1 MLQIVDQLAP
11 WLGPGQP
18 PFAVATVVAA
28 SGSVPRPVGTA
39 MAVRA
44 DGAVLGS
51 LSGGCVEGAV
61 HDAALDAIATG
72 ESHRETFGYSDD
84 DAFAVGLSCGG
95 TLDVHVQ
102 PVFPGDDAARALA
115 ALTAP
120 PDGGARAGSGVPPGP
135 GAGSGDAE
143 AAGRGTSAL
152 VRRIDGAR
160 RTAVLVDDPGAAD
173 ERSVARALHDLVG
186 PAALDAAAAQV
197 VAVLRAGGTAT
208 VHAAHGAPR
217 VSAPGA
223 APGPALDPAVEPEGG
238 AATLDGGAA
247 CDEAEP
253 VTLLVETR
261 LPAPRFLVFGAN
273 DFAGALVRH
282 VRLLG
287 YRVTL
292 VDAREVFADARRFP
306 EAEVVVEWP
315 DRYLAAE
322 AGAGRIDARTAV
334 AVLTH
339 DAKFDVPLLRLAL
352 DLPLAYVGAMGSR
365 RSHAQ
370 RVVALRA
377 EGVTDAALARLR
389 SPIGL
394 DLGAVT
400 PEEVAVS
407 ITAELVATRHGRA
420 AVVPLSGTDGPIH
433 ADPPAA
439 SSDPHRAV
447 ASAPMPEEAS

>member
-61 HDAALDAIATG
+61 HAAALDAIATG
-72 ESHRETFGYSDD
+72 ASHRETFGYSDD

-102 PVFPGDDAARALA
+102 PVFPGDDVARVLV

-120 PDGGARAGSGVPPGP
+120 PAGGARAGSDVQPRPGT
-135 GAGSGDAE
+135 GSSDGDAE
-143 AAGRGTSAL
+143 AAGRGPAAL
-152 VRRIDGAR
+152 VRRIDGAQ

-173 ERSVARALHDLVG
+173 ERSVARALRELVG

-217 VSAPGA
+217 GSARGAALDPETGA
-223 APGPALDPAVEPEGG
+223 APH
-238 AATLDGGAA
+238 DGGAA
-247 CDEAEP
+247 CDETEP

-261 LPAPRFLVFGAN
+261 LPAPRFLVCGAN

-322 AGAGRIDARTAV
+322 AAAGRVDPRTAV

-339 DAKFDVPLLRLAL
+339 DAKFDVPLLHLAL

-370 RVVALRA
+370 RVAALRA
-377 EGVTDAALARLR
+377 EGVTEAALARLR

-433 ADPPAA
+433 ADPPPARLPA
-439 SSDPHRAV
+439 AV
-447 ASAPMPEEAS
+447 AATEPEEAPRWT

>member
-1 MLQIVDQLAP
+1 MLHIVDRLAP

-44 DGAVLGS
+44 DGAVVGS

-61 HDAALDAIATG
+61 HAAALDAIATG
-72 ESHRETFGYSDD
+72 ECHRETFGYGDD

-102 PVFPGDDAARALA
+102 PVFPDDDAARALG
-115 ALTAP
+115 ALTAR
-120 PDGGARAGSGVPPGP
+120 PDGGGRAGPDVPPGRAV
-135 GAGSGDAE
+135 GATPDDARE
-143 AAGRGTSAL
+143 AGRAAASRAVAL

-160 RTAVLVDDPGAAD
+160 RTAVVLDGPATADVHVVAA
-173 ERSVARALHDLVG
+173 ALRDLVG
-186 PAALDAAAAQV
+186 PGALDAAAAQV

-208 VHAAHGAPR
+208 VHAAHGAPAVPR
-217 VSAPGA
+217 PGEVSSRHGA
-223 APGPALDPAVEPEGG
+223 AG
-238 AATLDGGAA
+238 ARAA
-247 CDEAEP
+247 CDDAATEP
-253 VTLLVETR
+253 VTLLVESR

-292 VDAREVFADARRFP
+292 VDARETFAHAHRYP
-306 EAEVVVEWP
+306 EADDVVVEWP

-322 AGAGRIDARTAV
+322 AAAGRIDARTAV

-370 RVVALRA
+370 RVAALRD

-420 AVVPLSGTDGPIH
+420 AVVPLSSTEGPIH
-433 ADPPAA
+433 RDPPT
-439 SSDPHRAV
+439 DRAHP
-447 ASAPMPEEAS
+447 APIPEEDPRWT

>member
-61 HDAALDAIATG
+61 HAAALDAIASG
-72 ESHRETFGYSDD
+72 ASHRETFGYSDE

-102 PVFPGDDAARALA
+102 PVLPGDDAARALA
-115 ALTAP
+115 AVVAR
-120 PDGGARAGSGVPPGP
+120 PDGG
-135 GAGSGDAE
+135 GAPV
-143 AAGRGTSAL
+143 AL
-152 VRRIDGAR
+152 VRRIDGSR
-160 RTAVLVDDPGAAD
+160 RTAALVDDPATASEHAVAAAI
-173 ERSVARALHDLVG
+173 RDLVG
-186 PAALDAAAAQV
+186 PDALDAATAQV

-208 VHAAHGAPR
+208 VHAAHGAP
-217 VSAPGA
+217 GA
-223 APGPALDPAVEPEGG
+223 AASPSSHPGPDRAPAH
-238 AATLDGGAA
+238 ADA
-247 CDEAEP
+247 CDEVEP

-261 LPAPRFLVFGAN
+261 LPAPRFLVCGAN

-315 DRYLAAE
+315 DRYLATE
-322 AGAGRIDARTAV
+322 AGAGRIDTRTAV

-370 RVVALRA
+370 RVAALRA
-377 EGVTDAALARLR
+377 EGVTEAALARLR

-433 ADPPAA
+433 ADPPSGSPAHHPATVAA
-439 SSDPHRAV
+439 PL
-447 ASAPMPEEAS
+447 PEEAS

>member
-1 MLQIVDQLAP
+1 MLHIVDQLAP

-61 HDAALDAIATG
+61 HAAALDAIASG
-72 ESHRETFGYSDD
+72 VSHRETFGYSDD

-102 PVFPGDDAARALA
+102 PVFPGDDAARVLAALA
-115 ALTAP
+115 AP
-120 PDGGARAGSGVPPGP
+120 SD
-135 GAGSGDAE
+135 
-143 AAGRGTSAL
+143 GRGPVAI

-160 RTAVLVDDPGAAD
+160 RTAVLVDDPAGAG
-173 ERSVARALHDLVG
+173 ERDVARALRDLVG
-186 PAALDAAAAQV
+186 PASLDAAAAQV

-208 VHAAHGAPR
+208 VHAAHGAPQ
-217 VSAPGA
+217 
-223 APGPALDPAVEPEGG
+223 D
-238 AATLDGGAA
+238 GAA
-247 CDEAEP
+247 CAEAEP

-261 LPAPRFLVFGAN
+261 LPAPRFLVCGAN

-292 VDAREVFADARRFP
+292 VDAREVFAEPRRFP

-322 AGAGRIDARTAV
+322 AGAGRVDARTAV

-370 RVVALRA
+370 RVAALRA
-377 EGVTDAALARLR
+377 EGVSEAALARLR

-400 PEEVAVS
+400 PDEVAVS

-433 ADPPAA
+433 AGPPPGSPAHLPAA
-439 SSDPHRAV
+439 DA
-447 ASAPMPEEAS
+447 AATPEEAS

>member
-1 MLQIVDQLAP
+1 MLHIVDRLAP

-61 HDAALDAIATG
+61 HAAALDAIASGT
-72 ESHRETFGYSDD
+72 SHRETFGYSDD

-102 PVFPGDDAARALA
+102 PVLPDDDATRALHALAARAEP
-115 ALTAP
+115 AP
-120 PDGGARAGSGVPPGP
+120 PV
-135 GAGSGDAE
+135 
-143 AAGRGTSAL
+143 AL
-152 VRRIDGAR
+152 VRRIDGGA
-160 RTAVLVDDPGAAD
+160 RTAVVVDDPGAAD
-173 ERSVARALHDLVG
+173 EAAVVRVLRGLVG
-186 PAALDAAAAQV
+186 PDSLAAAAAQV

-208 VHAAHGAPR
+208 VHAAHGG
-217 VSAPGA
+217 PGA
-223 APGPALDPAVEPEGG
+223 RPSSSEAPAGAPVRAG
-238 AATLDGGAA
+238 AAVPGDP
-247 CDEAEP
+247 CDDVEP

-261 LPAPRFLVFGAN
+261 LPAPRFLVCGAN

-292 VDAREVFADARRFP
+292 VDAREVFADPRRFP

-315 DRYLAAE
+315 DRYLAGE
-322 AGAGRIDARTAV
+322 AAAGRLDARTAV

-370 RVVALRA
+370 RVAALRT
-377 EGVTDAALARLR
+377 EGVGEAALARLR

-407 ITAELVATRHGRA
+407 ITAELVATRHGRS
-420 AVVPLSGTDGPIH
+420 AVVPLSSSSGPLH
-433 ADPPAA
+433 AEPAA
-439 SSDPHRAV
+439 RPDGAPTHRPH
-447 ASAPMPEEAS
+447 PEEAP

>member
-1 MLQIVDQLAP
+1 MLHIVDRLAP

-61 HDAALDAIATG
+61 HAAALDAIASGT
-72 ESHRETFGYSDD
+72 SHRETFGYSDD

-102 PVFPGDDAARALA
+102 PVLPDDDATRALHALAARAEP
-115 ALTAP
+115 AP
-120 PDGGARAGSGVPPGP
+120 PV
-135 GAGSGDAE
+135 
-143 AAGRGTSAL
+143 AL
-152 VRRIDGAR
+152 VRRIDGGA
-160 RTAVLVDDPGAAD
+160 RTAVVVDDPGAAD
-173 ERSVARALHDLVG
+173 EAAVARALRGLVG
-186 PAALDAAAAQV
+186 PDSLAAAAAQV

-208 VHAAHGAPR
+208 VHAAHGG
-217 VSAPGA
+217 PGA
-223 APGPALDPAVEPEGG
+223 SPSAGRAAAPAPAG
-238 AATLDGGAA
+238 AAAGDA
-247 CDEAEP
+247 CDAAEP

-261 LPAPRFLVFGAN
+261 LPAPRFLVCGAN

-292 VDAREVFADARRFP
+292 VDAREVFADPRRFP

-322 AGAGRIDARTAV
+322 AAAGRLDARTAV

-370 RVVALRA
+370 RVAALRA
-377 EGVTDAALARLR
+377 EGVGVAALARLR

-407 ITAELVATRHGRA
+407 ITAELVATRHGRS
-420 AVVPLSGTDGPIH
+420 AVVPLSSSSGPLH
-433 ADPPAA
+433 AEPAA
-439 SSDPHRAV
+439 RPDGAPTHRPH
-447 ASAPMPEEAS
+447 PEEAP

>member
-1 MLQIVDQLAP
+1 MLHIVDRLAP

-61 HDAALDAIATG
+61 HAAALDAIASGT
-72 ESHRETFGYSDD
+72 SHRETFGYSDD

-102 PVFPGDDAARALA
+102 PVLPDDDATRALHALAARAEP
-115 ALTAP
+115 AP
-120 PDGGARAGSGVPPGP
+120 PV
-135 GAGSGDAE
+135 
-143 AAGRGTSAL
+143 AL
-152 VRRIDGAR
+152 VRRIDGGA
-160 RTAVLVDDPGAAD
+160 RTAVVVDDPNAAD
-173 ERSVARALHDLVG
+173 EAAVARALRGLVG
-186 PAALDAAAAQV
+186 PDSLAAAAAQV

-208 VHAAHGAPR
+208 VHAAHGG
-217 VSAPGA
+217 PGA
-223 APGPALDPAVEPEGG
+223 APSPSPSEGCAAAPAPAG
-238 AATLDGGAA
+238 AAADA
-247 CDEAEP
+247 CDAAEP

-261 LPAPRFLVFGAN
+261 LPAPRFLVCGAN

-292 VDAREVFADARRFP
+292 LDAREVFADPRRFP

-322 AGAGRIDARTAV
+322 AAAGRLDARTAV

-370 RVVALRA
+370 RVAALRA
-377 EGVTDAALARLR
+377 EGVGEAALARLR

-407 ITAELVATRHGRA
+407 ITAELVATRHGRS
-420 AVVPLSGTDGPIH
+420 AVVPLSSSSGPLH
-433 ADPPAA
+433 AEPAA
-439 SSDPHRAV
+439 RPDGAPTHRPH
-447 ASAPMPEEAS
+447 PEEAP

>member
-1 MLQIVDQLAP
+1 MLHIVDQLAP
-11 WLGPGQP
+11 WLGPGQI

-61 HDAALDAIATG
+61 HAAALDAIASG
-72 ESHRETFGYSDD
+72 ASHRETFGYSDD

-102 PVFPGDDAARALA
+102 PVLPGDDAARALA
-115 ALTAP
+115 AIVARS
-120 PDGGARAGSGVPPGP
+120 DGDGEPL
-135 GAGSGDAE
+135 
-143 AAGRGTSAL
+143 AL

-160 RTAVLVDDPGAAD
+160 RTAVLVEDPAVAD
-173 ERSVARALHDLVG
+173 ERAVARALRDLVD
-186 PAALDAAAAQV
+186 PESLDAATAQV
-197 VAVLRAGGTAT
+197 MAVLGAGGTAT

-217 VSAPGA
+217 ASSGA
-223 APGPALDPAVEPEGG
+223 GL
-238 AATLDGGAA
+238 AADA

-261 LPAPRFLVFGAN
+261 LPAPRFLVCGAN

-322 AGAGRIDARTAV
+322 AGAGRVDARTAV

-370 RVVALRA
+370 RVAALRA
-377 EGVTDAALARLR
+377 VGVTEAALARLR

-407 ITAELVATRHGRA
+407 ITAELVATRHGRV

-433 ADPPAA
+433 ADPQSGSPA
-439 SSDPHRAV
+439 HRPAGE
-447 ASAPMPEEAS
+447 SAPTPEEAS

>member
-1 MLQIVDQLAP
+1 MLHIVDRLAP

-61 HDAALDAIATG
+61 HAAALDAIASGT
-72 ESHRETFGYSDD
+72 SHRETFGYSDD

-102 PVFPGDDAARALA
+102 PVLPDDDATRALHALA
-115 ALTAP
+115 AREEPAAP
-120 PDGGARAGSGVPPGP
+120 V
-135 GAGSGDAE
+135 
-143 AAGRGTSAL
+143 AL
-152 VRRIDGAR
+152 VRRIDGGA
-160 RTAVLVDDPGAAD
+160 RTAVVVDDPGAAD
-173 ERSVARALHDLVG
+173 EAAVARVLRGLVG
-186 PAALDAAAAQV
+186 PDSLAAAAAQV

-208 VHAAHGAPR
+208 VHAAHGG
-217 VSAPGA
+217 PGA
-223 APGPALDPAVEPEGG
+223 RPSSPEARAGAPVRAG
-238 AATLDGGAA
+238 AAVPGDP
-247 CDEAEP
+247 CDDVEP

-261 LPAPRFLVFGAN
+261 LPAPRFLVCGAN

-292 VDAREVFADARRFP
+292 VDAREVFADPRRFP
-306 EAEVVVEWP
+306 EAEVVVDWP
-315 DRYLAAE
+315 DRYLASE
-322 AGAGRIDARTAV
+322 AAAGRLDARTAV

-370 RVVALRA
+370 RVAALRA
-377 EGVTDAALARLR
+377 EGVGEAALAHLR

-407 ITAELVATRHGRA
+407 VTAELVATRHGRS
-420 AVVPLSGTDGPIH
+420 AVVPLSSSSGPLH
-433 ADPPAA
+433 AEPAA
-439 SSDPHRAV
+439 RPDGAPTHRPH
-447 ASAPMPEEAS
+447 PEEAP

>member
-1 MLQIVDQLAP
+1 MLHIVDRLAP

-61 HDAALDAIATG
+61 HAAALDAIASGTC
-72 ESHRETFGYSDD
+72 HRETFGYSDD
-84 DAFAVGLSCGG
+84 DVFAVGLSCGG

-102 PVFPGDDAARALA
+102 PVLPDDDATRALRALA
-115 ALTAP
+115 ARAEPAP
-120 PDGGARAGSGVPPGP
+120 PV
-135 GAGSGDAE
+135 
-143 AAGRGTSAL
+143 AL
-152 VRRIDGAR
+152 VRRIDGGA
-160 RTAVLVDDPGAAD
+160 RTAVVVEDPGATD
-173 ERSVARALHDLVG
+173 EAAVARALRGLVG
-186 PAALDAAAAQV
+186 PDSLAAAAAQA

-208 VHAAHGAPR
+208 VHAAHGG
-217 VSAPGA
+217 PGA
-223 APGPALDPAVEPEGG
+223 SPSAGRVAAPAPAG
-238 AATLDGGAA
+238 AAADA
-247 CDEAEP
+247 CDAAEP

-261 LPAPRFLVFGAN
+261 LPAPRFLVCGAN

-292 VDAREVFADARRFP
+292 VDAREVFADPRRFP

-322 AGAGRIDARTAV
+322 AAAGRLDARTAV

-370 RVVALRA
+370 RVAALRA
-377 EGVTDAALARLR
+377 EGVGEAALARLR

-407 ITAELVATRHGRA
+407 ITAELVATRHGRS
-420 AVVPLSGTDGPIH
+420 AVVPLSSSSGPLH
-433 ADPPAA
+433 AEPAA
-439 SSDPHRAV
+439 RPDGAPTHRPH
-447 ASAPMPEEAS
+447 PEETP

>member
-1 MLQIVDQLAP
+1 MLHIVDRLAP

-61 HDAALDAIATG
+61 HAAALDAIASGT
-72 ESHRETFGYSDD
+72 SHRETFGYSDD

-102 PVFPGDDAARALA
+102 PVLPDDDATRALHALAARAEP
-115 ALTAP
+115 AP
-120 PDGGARAGSGVPPGP
+120 PV
-135 GAGSGDAE
+135 
-143 AAGRGTSAL
+143 AL
-152 VRRIDGAR
+152 VRRIDGGA
-160 RTAVLVDDPGAAD
+160 RTAVVVDDPNAAD
-173 ERSVARALHDLVG
+173 EAAVARALRGLVG
-186 PAALDAAAAQV
+186 PDSLAAAAAQV
-197 VAVLRAGGTAT
+197 VAVLHAGGTAT
-208 VHAAHGAPR
+208 VHAAHGG
-217 VSAPGA
+217 PGA
-223 APGPALDPAVEPEGG
+223 APSPSPSAGRAAAPAPAG
-238 AATLDGGAA
+238 AAADA
-247 CDEAEP
+247 CDAAEP

-261 LPAPRFLVFGAN
+261 LPAPRFLVCGAN

-292 VDAREVFADARRFP
+292 VDAREVFADPRRFP

-322 AGAGRIDARTAV
+322 AAAGRLDARTAV

-370 RVVALRA
+370 RVAALRA
-377 EGVTDAALARLR
+377 EGVGEAALARLR

-407 ITAELVATRHGRA
+407 ITAELVATRHGRS
-420 AVVPLSGTDGPIH
+420 AVVPLSSSSGPLH
-433 ADPPAA
+433 AEPAA
-439 SSDPHRAV
+439 RPDGAPTHRPH
-447 ASAPMPEEAS
+447 PEEAP